1 MENYNSENPT
11 PAEIR
16 KTFLSLPTN
25 AEQEN
30 GTEETLEDIEIKL
43 KKALLKTSDPKMKKD
58 IETDLKRIAILIKQQ
73 QIVDVEMKKATST
86 KYTFGRDENEPE
98 IDEAALKDSKT
109 ELEEQTII
117 EDVKKK
123 KKKKKLERE
132 YMDLPNEFVDLK
144 VDTSGKIDKSNDRE
158 KGGHERQE
166 RTR

>member
-1 MENYNSENPT
+1 MENYNRENPT

-16 KTFLSLPTN
+16 KTLLSLPTN

-30 GTEETLEDIEIKL
+30 NSEETLEDIEIEL
-43 KKALLKTSDPKMKKD
+43 KKALLKEFDAKKKKE

-86 KYTFGRDENEPE
+86 KYTFGRDENKPE
-98 IDEAALKDSKT
+98 IDEEALKNAKS
-109 ELEEQTII
+109 ELEAQTIV
-117 EDVKKK
+117 DTAKKK
-123 KKKKKLERE
+123 RRKKKEEKE
-132 YMDLPNEFVDLK
+132 YLDLPNEFEDLK
-144 VDTSGKIDKSNDRE
+144 VDTKVNQKEADARE